1 MRFVNGLA
9 GHELLIAFCFMF
21 LVSQYA
27 QRVTVFLIVIRGG
40 LSNYLSISLYPLSSR
55 FSVFLVWFSVW
66 LSLFGF
72 HDWFFFFKFIS
83 SITHM

>member
-66 LSLFGF
+66 FSLFGF
-72 HDWFFFFKFIS
+72 HDWFFFF
-83 SITHM
+83 